1 MIDTM
6 AQSRCGK
13 HTELSSNPHAR
24 VTRCPCG
31 AMHVHFL
38 KSGISMQMPLEAFRA
53 ASSALLTAVD
63 KMEDVEEAEP
73 VVN

>member
-1 MIDTM
+1 M

-13 HTELSSNPHAR
+13 HTELSANPFAR

-31 AMHVHFL
+31 AIHVHL
-38 KSGISMQMPLEAFRA
+38 LRSGVTVQMPLEAFRA
-53 ASSALLTAVD
+53 TSAAFLNASD
-63 KMEDVEEAEP
+63 KLEDVEAEP